1 MKRWLDRDTTM
12 TDNDRA
18 PNTQYPREE
27 FITAVGD
34 ADMPVGTQDV
44 ADAVGCSYPL
54 AYERLQE
61 LAEAG
66 EIQQQKIGQTHIWS
80 IPE

>member
-1 MKRWLDRDTTM
+1 MKRRLDRDTTM
-12 TDNDRA
+12 TDDDPA
-18 PNTQYPREE
+18 PNTQYPRED
-27 FITAVGD
+27 FVAAVDD
-34 ADMPVGTQDV
+34 ADGPVGTQDV

-66 EIQQQKIGQTHIWS
+66 EIQQQQIGQTHIWS

>member
-1 MKRWLDRDTTM
+1 MIGSLPRDTIM
-12 TDNDRA
+12 TDDEDA
-18 PNTQYPREE
+18 PHTQYPREE
-27 FITAVGD
+27 FITAVEA
-34 ADMPVGTQDV
+34 ADGPVGTQDV

-66 EIQQQKIGQTHIWS
+66 KIQQRKIGQSHVWS